1 MDNKIIEANI
11 RLQDMNK
18 ILEKENAE
26 YKSYLLA
33 SINILSKYVDD
44 EQVYYLLKDI
54 KEVLKIWL
62 CVLIMITELQY
73 RIRYV
78 KN

>member
-1 MDNKIIEANI
+1 MIDKNIIDANI

-33 SINILSKYVDD
+33 CINILSKYEDD

-54 KEVLKIWL
+54 KEVLKI
-62 CVLIMITELQY
+62 
-73 RIRYV
+73 
-78 KN
+78 

>member
-1 MDNKIIEANI
+1 MIDKNIIDANI

-33 SINILSKYVDD
+33 CINILSKYEDD
-44 EQVYYLLKDI
+44 EEVYYLLKDI
-54 KEVLKIWL
+54 KEVLKI
-62 CVLIMITELQY
+62 
-73 RIRYV
+73 
-78 KN
+78 

>member
-1 MDNKIIEANI
+1 MDNKIVEANI
-11 RLQDMNK
+11 KLQDMNK

-26 YKSYLLA
+26 YKTYLLA
-33 SINILSKYVDD
+33 CLNIIKKYEDD
-44 EQVYYLLKDI
+44 EQVYFLLKDI

-73 RIRYV
+73 RIRYG

>member
-18 ILEKENAE
+18 ILEKENKE

-33 SINILSKYVDD
+33 CIDILSKYEDD

-54 KEVLKIWL
+54 KEVLKI
-62 CVLIMITELQY
+62 
-73 RIRYV
+73 
-78 KN
+78 

>member
-26 YKSYLLA
+26 YKTYLLA
-33 SINILSKYVDD
+33 CISILTKYEDD
-44 EQVYYLLKDI
+44 EEVYYLLKDI
-54 KEVLKIWL
+54 KEVLKI
-62 CVLIMITELQY
+62 
-73 RIRYV
+73 
-78 KN
+78 

>member
-33 SINILSKYVDD
+33 SINILSKYEND
-44 EQVYYLLKDI
+44 EQVYFLLKDI
-54 KEVLKIWL
+54 KEVLHL
-62 CVLIMITELQY
+62 
-73 RIRYV
+73 
-78 KN
+78 

>member
-1 MDNKIIEANI
+1 MIDKNIINANI
-11 RLQDMNK
+11 KLQDMNK

-33 SINILSKYVDD
+33 SINILSKYEDD

-54 KEVLKIWL
+54 KEVLGL
-62 CVLIMITELQY
+62 
-73 RIRYV
+73 
-78 KN
+78 

>member
-33 SINILSKYVDD
+33 SINILSKYEDD

-54 KEVLKIWL
+54 KEVLKI
-62 CVLIMITELQY
+62 
-73 RIRYV
+73 
-78 KN
+78 

>member
-1 MDNKIIEANI
+1 MNNKIVEANI
-11 RLQDMNK
+11 QLQDMNK

-33 SINILSKYVDD
+33 SINILSKYEDD

-54 KEVLKIWL
+54 KEVLKL
-62 CVLIMITELQY
+62 
-73 RIRYV
+73 
-78 KN
+78 

>member
-33 SINILSKYVDD
+33 CIDILSKYEDD
-44 EQVYYLLKDI
+44 EKVYYLLKDI
-54 KEVLKIWL
+54 KEVLHL
-62 CVLIMITELQY
+62 
-73 RIRYV
+73 
-78 KN
+78 

>member
-1 MDNKIIEANI
+1 MNNKIVEANI

-33 SINILSKYVDD
+33 AINILSKYEDD

-54 KEVLKIWL
+54 KE
-62 CVLIMITELQY
+62 ELN
-73 RIRYV
+73 I
-78 KN
+78 